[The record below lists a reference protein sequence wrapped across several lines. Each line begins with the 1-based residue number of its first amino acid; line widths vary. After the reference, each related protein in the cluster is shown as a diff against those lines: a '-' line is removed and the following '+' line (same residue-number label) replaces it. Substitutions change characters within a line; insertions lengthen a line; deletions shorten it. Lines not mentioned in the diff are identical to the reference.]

1 MSLRKFLFTISLLVT
16 SFVLYAQGDQP
27 NVTLSSTSFTAQVN
41 QYKFTSPTVI
51 VKDSKGADVT
61 NRFQVTYSIRGG
73 AESHDDDGKEI
84 TKDNTTGTTIT
95 RLYGNVKIGDK
106 AGAVTVDVKATP
118 TTAYSGTYQ
127 AAVASYTINI
137 PKVQPTVLVKPKADM
152 GVAVG
157 QTVSGPTF
165 SLTYTDAENQVHTV
179 DVTNANAQ
187 ISYTIDGGD
196 HITYDA
202 NNNTIMGKS
211 AGTATIHYTLAPFA
225 EYAATFDAV
234 TRDVTVKVEQPS
246 GKIATHL
253 EFPKSEDYI
262 YRNERY
268 NVAAQTPR
276 VIDAYGNDVTK
287 YFNGANY
294 QAASSLTKTKY
305 TYYDWMTDKDVYF
318 YNFKEDYATFT
329 PFYGANGQLNGYWGD
344 IPMKATASPQS
355 WGEGLRYAEATGGY
369 TLHVVKRAP
378 ETIVTIN
385 GALGS
390 KLNLPVGYQFNF
402 TATYH
407 VQGLFTDMNTGEK
420 TDFFQTNTD
429 EQKINY
435 FIKIP
440 AEWKNLTD
448 TYPYKGDADKY
459 AEYTDSEG
467 KSWVVF
473 MTTQQHGT
481 DPWLM
486 TVDHEGTF
494 EAEIFS
500 KTYTDEKWDIS
511 ASKPLTITFSKTIPV
526 TMKAVPAVQTVY
538 VGDQPVQPVV
548 TVTNTALGDVTSHY
562 TLTYKVN
569 DPDGTGTLVDANTGA
584 ITKGTKPGNVTVDV
598 TGTPMVASEGFQ
610 PASTQ
615 YVIHVLDATNRFTY
629 EIVKTASPEDK
640 DMGKMRITGAGDVP
654 GGYIIEGVPG
664 LTIQFGK
671 EGEES
676 WTAHNNNERL
686 TVSGGPVSRIGDNN
700 VPLNGTFYRLTP
712 ITNGFLT
719 IDANIKGHHDIVL
732 EGQDAEGTWYREDYT
747 PQTDATGEHKF
758 RYPLMAGGTY
768 YLYNYGDGNTNDGLE
783 LHGLNFLP
791 AYIYQ
796 RTTTEPVTKAN
807 IFTNGYAGTLPDL
820 SYTEHSTVTYAITN
834 DGHATIDTKTGAVTP
849 TVQGPGDET
858 VTATV
863 NSATVTG
870 VYRQPSYVLSVS
882 AIPTYVVQDGEV
894 LSVGQRLTTTNIPTR
909 MFMTMGGWKDG
920 VGPYVKYTYEED
932 GQTIKDVTS
941 MLDGWKTAKLDLV
954 GNPVDG
960 FEYQSQGG
968 QNATDEDMNPYDTG
982 VDAKH
987 TFANLPVRGTY
998 LRFEPEESG
1007 TLMVYVLQNGACD
1020 YDEDEPAGATSYTA
1034 LKYRPLF
1041 ITDETGR
1048 NVEPD
1053 NNWNARDGIT
1063 EGGAVNP
1070 DNKHR
1075 GYYTEGTLR
1084 TAMND
1089 ATIAKI
1095 TGQSGELAFTW
1106 DAKFNNENDKNKL
1119 LDAWRGHK
1127 NGDPQEIIRL
1137 ENGGYTLV
1145 SKAYVRY
1152 AIHVKA
1158 GKSYYVFQNGSK
1170 LGFAGFAFIPENYVY
1185 DQNNTTGIYTPDS
1198 DERTVIL
1205 SDEAD
1210 SYEPVDKE
1218 NYHVMSNRILEADTW
1233 TSVCLPFSVSETQF
1247 KKVFGN
1253 DAKIITFNNIDKNDP
1268 DNWVINFDQH
1278 VYRMIV
1284 AGQPYFVRPSSKISL
1299 SFKHVSFEKEIT
1311 APIDGMTSEGIT
1323 FKGTFTPTTMKD
1335 GSYYL
1340 SKTGLLKHLVNP
1352 KGATIKGLRAYM
1364 SNEGSPAQGA
1374 KMMMVWRDVDGEECG
1389 ALTDAGE
1396 TTGIDEIEGGYI
1408 IEHQYTAK
1416 GVYNLQ
1422 GQLVARDATSINS
1435 LPKGVYIVDGRK
1447 VAVK

>member
-1 MSLRKFLFTISLLVT
+1 M
-16 SFVLYAQGDQP
+16 
-27 NVTLSSTSFTAQVN
+27 
-41 QYKFTSPTVI
+41 
-51 VKDSKGADVT
+51 
-61 NRFQVTYSIRGG
+61 
-73 AESHDDDGKEI
+73 
-84 TKDNTTGTTIT
+84 
-95 RLYGNVKIGDK
+95 KIGDK
-106 AGAVTVDVKATP
+106 AGAVTVDVKAAP

-127 AAVASYTINI
+127 ETTAQYAITI
-137 PKVQPTVLVKPKADM
+137 PKVHPTVIVTPRADM

-157 QTVSGPTF
+157 QTVSAPTF
-165 SLTYTDAENQVHTV
+165 VLTYTDAEGGKHTV
-179 DVTNANAQ
+179 EINNSNTVVTYQ
-187 ISYTIDGGD
+187 IDGGE

-202 NNNTIMGKS
+202 TNKTITGKS
-211 AGTATIHYTLAPFA
+211 SGTATIHYTLTPPA
-225 EYAATFDAV
+225 EYAGTYDAL
-234 TRDVTVKVEQPS
+234 TQDVIVKVEQLS
-246 GKIATHL
+246 GKIKTHL
-253 EFPKSEDYI
+253 EFDQPEVTI
-262 YRNERY
+262 YRW
-268 NVAAQTPR
+268 VDKQQMQQKPK
-276 VIDAYGNDVTK
+276 VIDQFGNDVTSN
-287 YFNGANY
+287 FNIAYLGG
-294 QAASSLTKTKY
+294 QSLEKTHY
-305 TYYDWMTDKDVYF
+305 TYYNWMTGKDDIF
-318 YNFKEDYATFT
+318 YRERYANDDYAKATNYYN
-329 PFYGANGQLNGYWGD
+329 PHANFDINGYWGD
-344 IPMKATASPQS
+344 IPMKASANPKSEWNNHADQVYEPAPVAS
-355 WGEGLRYAEATGGY
+355 Y
-369 TLHVVKRAP
+369 TLHVIKRTP
-378 ETIVTIN
+378 EVVVTTDEAT
-385 GALGS
+385 GT
-390 KLNLPVGYQFNF
+390 KLNLPVGYSFNF
-402 TATYH
+402 TTTFH
-407 VQGLFTDMNTGEK
+407 VKGVFTDVNTGEV
-420 TDFFQTNTD
+420 TELHHNDGSDT
-429 EQKINY
+429 KINY

-440 AEWKNLTD
+440 AEWKELVE
-448 TYPYKGDADKY
+448 TYPSYYKNDPGSY
-459 AEYTDSEG
+459 AEYTDEKG
-467 KSWVVF
+467 SWIVF
-473 MTTQQHGT
+473 MTTEEHGP
-481 DPWLM
+481 DKAWNM
-486 TVDHEGTF
+486 TSAHDGTF
-494 EAEIFS
+494 QAELF
-500 KTYTDEKWDIS
+500 TAAYNQQKWDVS
-511 ASKPLTITFSKTIPV
+511 ASKPMTITFSKTIPV
-526 TMKAVPAVQTVY
+526 AMKAVPAVQTVY

-598 TGTPMVASEGFQ
+598 TGTPKVTSEGFQ

-629 EIVKTASPEDK
+629 EIMKTASPEDK
-640 DMGKMRITGAGDVP
+640 DMGKMRITGTGDVP

-664 LTIQFGK
+664 LAIQFGK

-676 WTAHNNNERL
+676 WTAHNNNGRL

-747 PQTDATGEHKF
+747 PLNNATGEHKF

-768 YLYNYGDGNTNDGLE
+768 YLYNYGDGNSNEGLE

-791 AYIYQ
+791 AYIQQ

-820 SYTEHSTVTYAITN
+820 SYMEHSTVTYSITN
-834 DGHATIDTKTGAVTP
+834 GGHATIDTKTGAVTP

-858 VTATV
+858 ITATV
-863 NSATVTG
+863 NSATVAG

-882 AIPTYVVQDGEV
+882 AIPTYIVQDGEV

-920 VGPYVKYTYEED
+920 VGPYVKYTYEAD
-932 GQTIKDVTS
+932 GKTVKDATS

-968 QNATDEDMNPYDTG
+968 QNATDEDMNPYDTD
-982 VDAKH
+982 VNAKH

-1089 ATIAKI
+1089 VTIAKI
-1095 TGQSGELAFTW
+1095 TGQTGELAFTW
-1106 DAKFNNENDKNKL
+1106 DAKFNNENDKNTL
-1119 LDAWRGHK
+1119 LESWRGHK

-1137 ENGGYTLV
+1137 ANGGYTLV

-1253 DAKIITFNNIDKNDP
+1253 DAKIITFNNIDKNNP

-1299 SFKHVSFEKEIT
+1299 SFEHVSFEKEIT

-1323 FKGTFTPTTMKD
+1323 FKGTFTPTTMAN

-1340 SKTGLLKHLVNP
+1340 SKDGLLKHLVNP
-1352 KGATIKGLRAYM
+1352 NGAKLKGLRAYM
-1364 SNEGSPAQGA
+1364 SNSGTASSGA
-1374 KMMMVWRDVDGEECG
+1374 KMMMLWRDVDGDESG

-1396 TTGIDEIEGGYI
+1396 TTGIDEIEGGHV
-1408 IEHQYTAK
+1408 IEYQHMAK

-1422 GQLVARDATSINS
+1422 GQLVAKDATSIS
-1435 LPKGVYIVDGRK
+1435 KLPKGVYVVDGRK